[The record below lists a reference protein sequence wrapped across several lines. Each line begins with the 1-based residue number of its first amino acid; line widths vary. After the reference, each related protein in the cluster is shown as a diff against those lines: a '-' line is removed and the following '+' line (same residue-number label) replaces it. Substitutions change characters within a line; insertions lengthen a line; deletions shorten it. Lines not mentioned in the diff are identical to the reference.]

1 MHRVRRI
8 IGEEQQLDNEDV
20 GVGTLVVHLTPLLP
34 VEHVAL
40 LLVVSR
46 LVHGDLLLAAVV
58 TKVLVLEVL
67 QHLFEG
73 VT

>member
-1 MHRVRRI
+1 MRESL
-8 IGEEQQLDNEDV
+8 GEEQQLDNEDV
-20 GVGTLVVHLTPLLP
+20 GVGTLVVPLTPLLP